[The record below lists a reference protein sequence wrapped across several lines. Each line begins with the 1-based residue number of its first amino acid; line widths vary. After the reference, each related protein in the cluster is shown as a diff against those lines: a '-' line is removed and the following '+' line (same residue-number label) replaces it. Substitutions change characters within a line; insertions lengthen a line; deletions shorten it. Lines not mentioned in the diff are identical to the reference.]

1 MMSGGL
7 ERRKFSRLN
16 ILVDVSYAK
25 KDSLSSDNLTLTKN
39 ISKGGICFVGYE
51 KLNES
56 DVIDLKIFLPG
67 EKLPIAAT
75 AKVVWVKEFVIGD
88 PSRGVRY
95 DVGVEFIAI
104 QEGNIKKFDNY
115 MQSHLGV

>member
-1 MMSGGL
+1 MMNDGL

-16 ILVDVSYAK
+16 ILVDVSYSK
-25 KDSLSSDNLTLTKN
+25 KNSVSSGNLTLTKN

-51 KLNES
+51 KLNEA
-56 DVIDLKIFLPG
+56 DIIDLKIFLPG
-67 EKLPIAAT
+67 EKLPITAT
-75 AKVVWVKEFVIGD
+75 AKVSWVKEFVIGD

-95 DVGVEFIAI
+95 DVGAEFISI
-104 QEGNIKKFDNY
+104 QEGTIKKFDDY

>member
-1 MMSGGL
+1 MMDLGG

-16 ILVDVSYAK
+16 ILVDVSYSK
-25 KDSLSSDNLTLTKN
+25 KDIASSENLTRTRN
-39 ISKGGICFVGYE
+39 ISKSGICFVGYE

-67 EKLPIAAT
+67 EKLPITAT

-88 PSRGVRY
+88 PASGVRY
-95 DVGVEFIAI
+95 DVGTEFISI
-104 QEGNIKKFDNY
+104 QEGYIKKLDDY